1 MTTGFISKLAPSI
14 TDVIRA
20 DHTKVAAAYH
30 QYKANSAPTKKKAL
44 VKSITTLLLVHAK
57 AEEEIFYAAMR
68 AHSAELVDHHHGE
81 HKEMETAARQLQVM
95 DPAMTQY
102 DERLHALMRSVY
114 HHVAEEETL
123 MLPLAEQIFDEQKL
137 GELGA
142 RMIERRFELLG
153 EFMRP
158 MDRAMQFAKEYPMP
172 LAIGA
177 GLLVLLAAPLVAPRR
192 SAYRRF

>member
-1 MTTGFISKLAPSI
+1 MTTGFISRLAPSI

-20 DHTKVAAAYH
+20 DHTKVAAGYH
-30 QYKANSAPTKKKAL
+30 QYKADSAATQKKAL

-57 AEEEIFYAAMR
+57 AEEEIFYGVMR
-68 AHSAELVDHHHGE
+68 AHSPELVEHRHGE

-95 DPAMTQY
+95 DPGMPQY
-102 DERLHALMRSVY
+102 DERLHAVMRSVY
-114 HHVAEEETL
+114 HHVAEEESG

-142 RMIERRFELLG
+142 RMIERRFQLMA

-158 MDRAMQFAKEYPMP
+158 MDRAVQFAKEYPMP
-172 LAIGA
+172 IAIGA
-177 GLLVLLAAPLVAPRR
+177 GLLVLLAAPLVSPRR
-192 SAYRRF
+192 RAYRRF